1 MRVAAVSLTARPAP
15 VAQAMRQL
23 KYAGALC
30 VVFMILEVIGGSIA
44 NSLAIMTDAAHLLSD
59 LLSFAIGCVSSR
71 AARPCLLR
79 VRTHSHA
86 HCEILWRQAC
96 CDSTGG
102 QAPVPQAHLWRAAD

>member
-30 VVFMILEVIGGSIA
+30 VVFMILEVIGGSID

-59 LLSFAIGCVSSR
+59 LLAFAVKHRGALIAQLVTMARIRSGQGEPAPGRGGHSSP
-71 AARPCLLR
+71 AAALPL
-79 VRTHSHA
+79 
-86 HCEILWRQAC
+86 
-96 CDSTGG
+96 
-102 QAPVPQAHLWRAAD
+102 